1 MNRVMDVKW
10 PWIDGAHQLR
20 ALLLD
25 SLSNEDLAFSPGG
38 TNVSLG
44 TLLREAGDVEYTYI
58 QSLKTFKQDWS
69 YHNMEPGLESDLA
82 KLKAWYPTL
91 DQEMKA
97 TIEAFSDDDLGKSVD
112 RGTGSNLPVELQLE
126 AYLQAQLIYLG
137 KAGVY
142 FRAMDRELP
151 QLFQDYIG

>member
-1 MNRVMDVKW
+1 MNRIMDVKW
-10 PWIDGAHQLR
+10 PWIDGAHLLR
-20 ALLLD
+20 AQLLD
-25 SLSNEDLAFSPGG
+25 GLSNEDLAFSPGG

-44 TLLREAGDVEYTYI
+44 TLLRAAGDVEYSYI

-69 YHNMEPGLESDLA
+69 YHNTEAGLESDVE

-97 TIEAFSDDDLGKSVD
+97 TIEAFSDDDLSKSID
-112 RGTGSNLPVELQLE
+112 RGSGSSLPVELQLE
-126 AYLQAQLIYLG
+126 AYLQAELIYLG

-142 FRAMDRELP
+142 FRAMNRELP
-151 QLFQDYIG
+151 QLFQQYIG